1 MKRTIALISTATL
14 LLLFVSLAS
23 CRYAEPEPVA
33 TRPSTWAQPMG
44 TTTLENFYRVSDE
57 LYRSKNPSSKHL
69 QALRAAGIKTI
80 INLRSSKP
88 DTTET
93 FRQAGIT
100 PHWHPM
106 KAGSVTQ
113 ADLVSVLRLLKK
125 SPKPALI
132 HCRRGADRTGFIIAG
147 YRIVHQGWPKEDA
160 IREMRKGGFGFYEGN
175 DNIIQTLE
183 NLDPAAIRHELSIPQ

>member
-1 MKRTIALISTATL
+1 MKRTTTLTA
-14 LLLFVSLAS
+14 LLFLLVSLAG
-23 CRYAEPEPVA
+23 CGYATPEPAA
-33 TRPSTWAQPMG
+33 TRPNTWAQPVG
-44 TTTLENFYRVSDE
+44 TTDLENFYQVSDE
-57 LYRSKNPSSKHL
+57 LYRSKYPSSKHL
-69 QALRAAGIKTI
+69 QTLRAAGIKTI

-113 ADLVSVLRLLKK
+113 ADLVSVLRLLKN
-125 SPKPALI
+125 SSKPALI

-147 YRIVHQGWPKEDA
+147 YRIVHQGWSKEDA
-160 IREMRKGGFGFYEGN
+160 IREMRKGGFGFYEGY

-183 NLDPAAIRHELSIPQ
+183 KLDPAAIRHELATQQ